1 MWRPCWSKMMRFASL
16 VYTTYILLIY
26 EDTYCPF
33 SFIATNPLLV
43 PLACSLVVAV
53 GALFTCIIC
62 VCAHRKRQELME
74 KYSIKQPPV
83 ITAIPADQSI
93 TTPTTITHQYYTP
106 GIVYTTSPA
115 GQQQMTL
122 ARVQN

>member
-1 MWRPCWSKMMRFASL
+1 MLQFKFYLNEMSKRN
-16 VYTTYILLIY
+16 
-26 EDTYCPF
+26 
-33 SFIATNPLLV
+33 FIFNVATNPLLV

-62 VCAHRKRQELME
+62 VCAHRKRQELVE
-74 KYSIKQPPV
+74 KYGIKQPPV
-83 ITAIPADQSI
+83 VTAIPTDQS
-93 TTPTTITHQYYTP
+93 TTVPTTVAHQYYTP
-106 GIVYTTSPA
+106 GIVYTS